1 MLRLKI
7 PSPQC
12 HQYEASLPMLKEVQL
27 WPHRHGDYE
36 ILPYIYS
43 KVDNSTRLI
52 STVIGERVDDV
63 TNIRACDCGAF
74 IFVVP
79 GVDRS

>member
-1 MLRLKI
+1 MGWVVDFFVI
-7 PSPQC
+7 
-12 HQYEASLPMLKEVQL
+12 ASELTYK
-27 WPHRHGDYE
+27 HGDYE